1 MDISND
7 IRTGND
13 QKIIIA
19 PQFIWVI
26 LVTVAPE
33 ILFCQPDHSVRLLG
47 SMVLTC
53 SVALEAVYDASW
65 LS

>member
-19 PQFIWVI
+19 PQFIWMI

-47 SMVLTC
+47 SKILTC
-53 SVALEAVYDASW
+53 NAAL
-65 LS
+65 